1 MPLSFEPLS
10 LGPPNNKHKEKDDRE
25 AVKDNVVVVDEGEG
39 MKQIGKNVLGMPH
52 LLGGMGCG
60 MTMFTSRKSEPR
72 QPHALET
79 KGETK
84 EGPLKAT
91 SYETEGRECKKHAT
105 D

>member
-1 MPLSFEPLS
+1 MRYGKIVPLSFEPLS
-10 LGPPNNKHKEKDDRE
+10 LGPPNNRHKEKDDRE

-72 QPHALET
+72 QPPCT
-79 KGETK
+79 GNQRRNKGRAIK
-84 EGPLKAT
+84 G
-91 SYETEGRECKKHAT
+91 HVI
-105 D
+105 

>member
-10 LGPPNNKHKEKDDRE
+10 LGLPNNRHKEKDDRE

-39 MKQIGKNVLGMPH
+39 MKQIGKNVLGKPH

-72 QPHALET
+72 QPPCT
-79 KGETK
+79 GNQRRNKGRAIK
-84 EGPLKAT
+84 G
-91 SYETEGRECKKHAT
+91 HVI
-105 D
+105 